1 MQMEE
6 LLRLVKQVGDAGLSN
21 FEYKEGNIYISMSC
35 AVEKP
40 KPIPK
45 EKIQVKTNLTVEPM
59 KPETAKQ
66 GMEEKPEE
74 KKVCET
80 GKKQAPA
87 AAPEKENTASVK
99 EIVEAPIEG
108 RFSAKYANGSDCILK
123 VGDKITEGQVLGAL
137 EAWGNVTE
145 VISSWTGTLTNIYV
159 SDGEDM
165 VAREPLFG
173 IVVTEEV

>member
-35 AVEKP
+35 AEEKP
-40 KPIPK
+40 KSIPK
-45 EKIQVKTNLTVEPM
+45 EKIQVKTNLPIETMEQEIEEQEVEDKQECKPVKEQEPVTVHE
-59 KPETAKQ
+59 
-66 GMEEKPEE
+66 G
-74 KKVCET
+74 
-80 GKKQAPA
+80 
-87 AAPEKENTASVK
+87 ENPVFVK

-108 RFSAKYANGSDCILK
+108 RFSAKYPNGSDCPLA
-123 VGDKITEGQVLGAL
+123 VGDTITQGQILGVL
-137 EAWGNVTE
+137 ETWGNVTE
-145 VISSWTGTLTNIYV
+145 VISEWTGTLTNIYV

-173 IVVTEEV
+173 IVVAEEE